1 VLVSAFALIPTD
13 IAALA
18 YQLADFKI
26 MARRAGRFLALTL
39 FSFGLT
45 SFDAMPVAGALVRTK
60 HLPTILQSALIERRR
75 IGNKNASPSRRRRST
90 SSISQRDRIE
100 RLY

>member
-1 VLVSAFALIPTD
+1 VVSAFALIPTD
-13 IAALA
+13 SAAFA

-26 MARRAGRFLALTL
+26 MARRAGRFLDLTL

-45 SFDAMPVAGALVRTK
+45 SFDAIPPAGALVRTK
-60 HLPTILQSALIERRR
+60 HLPAILQSALIERRR
-75 IGNKNASPSRRRRST
+75 IGNRNTTPLQCRRST